1 MEKEFKPDQWWCSVP
16 NSGQIEITSTKTG
29 KVICSLDVSDYSN
42 EEEAV
47 KMAVV
52 IAALPE
58 ILTPKMVVVGQ
69 VFLTN
74 H

>member
-1 MEKEFKPDQWWCSVP
+1 M
-16 NSGQIEITSTKTG
+16 
-29 KVICSLDVSDYSN
+29 ICSLDVSDYSN

-58 ILTPKMVVVGQ
+58 ILTPRLVVVGQ
-69 VFLTN
+69 VLLASP
-74 H
+74 